1 MIGKL
6 VLNTVELV
14 SDKHN
19 CWEASLSRAPL
30 LSRGLTVPPGNQ
42 CPLNIFQRRCAGD
55 HMQIFHSFP
64 AVQGPALEGQMLD
77 FMGISTRSAVACFD
91 AGRWLT
97 MEMWDGLGLNQW
109 CTEDGIFHGIS
120 IYHDFTEYI
129 YICIL
134 YIYSWTMWLAGES
147 HLALGN
153 WEIVATFV
161 CEGWVHPV

>member
-30 LSRGLTVPPGNQ
+30 LSRGLTVPPGNR

-97 MEMWDGLGLNQW
+97 MEMWDGLGLNQ
-109 CTEDGIFHGIS
+109 
-120 IYHDFTEYI
+120 
-129 YICIL
+129 
-134 YIYSWTMWLAGES
+134 
-147 HLALGN
+147 
-153 WEIVATFV
+153 
-161 CEGWVHPV
+161 